1 MSPRNN
7 NAKTKIKVT
16 EKTTLQITQEETF
29 EISDGTSSQLP
40 PARQRHQESGGN
52 PCRRGLPKGNP
63 NQRALSKGKPPQ
75 KRQQRPQHKKL
86 PPPKKE
92 PVRKLVG
99 SISGETLK
107 ALTAQHAKP
116 QSKVVPDLY
125 FSLLRKK
132 QKHHENA
139 KRKALTGSKV
149 KALPA
154 PKKRSK

>member
-1 MSPRNN
+1 MNRRNN

-16 EKTTLQITQEETF
+16 EKMTLQITQEETL
-29 EISDGTSSQLP
+29 EISEGTSSPLP
-40 PARQRHQESGGN
+40 PASQRHNVSGSN

-75 KRQQRPQHKKL
+75 KRQQRPQRKKL

-99 SISGETLK
+99 SISSDTLK
-107 ALTAQHAKP
+107 ELSAQHAKP
-116 QSKVVPDLY
+116 ESKIIPDA
-125 FSLLRKK
+125 FFQLLRKK
-132 QKHHENA
+132 QKQNA
-139 KRKALTGSKV
+139 NRKALTGSKV

-154 PKKRSK
+154 PKRSK